1 MYCNLV
7 TGKRRNVETPKWNRG
22 SLDLKVHYF
31 TEWAKGLSPD
41 ELPWIFNPAPPLA
54 GIFTC
59 QFQGHIIIIDI
70 SGNQNSFPC
79 QQICNTVTWE
89 QFSWS
94 IKRYACW
101 YIRKQVTAWLKHR
114 RNIPPCSWE
123 TVLILCHICIIIIA
137 SSSLR
142 VQVDFVG
149 TVDLGTG
156 RSGYELTRKQ
166 M

>member
-1 MYCNLV
+1 MYCSLV

-31 TEWAKGLSPD
+31 TEWAKGLSPYM
-41 ELPWIFNPAPPLA
+41 LPWIFNPAPPLA

-94 IKRYACW
+94 IERYACW

-114 RNIPPCSWE
+114 RNIPPCSWGNCPDFMPYMHNNHCIF
-123 TVLILCHICIIIIA
+123 LIA
-137 SSSLR
+137 GTSGLR
-142 VQVDFVG
+142 GYGWPRYGSVRVRVD
-149 TVDLGTG
+149 
-156 RSGYELTRKQ
+156 
-166 M
+166 